1 MFAFYTTFC
10 YRSTFVA
17 YTRCMHTIQVVLIHS
32 LRGLAMAKKKAATK
46 TKAAKKSTAT
56 KSATKRKST
65 TTKKATTKSTTA
77 AKPTARKAA
86 GRPAKSK
93 AATSKSATAKKTTA
107 AKKTAAKAP
116 AKRTAA
122 KKAAAPKKA
131 APKKAAA
138 KKPAA
143 KAPAAPKTFPKTPY
157 DDCAN
162 ANLRSASR
170 SITQL
175 YDRALKSS
183 GIRSTQFTILSRIAS
198 LEEPTIIEL
207 SEALQMDRTTLTR
220 NLRPLQ
226 SGKFIGVKQ
235 GKDDKRIRVVALTA
249 SGKRAL
255 KKAEPAWKKTQAKV
269 EGTLG
274 PTNYKRLLNLLG
286 RVGESE

>member
-1 MFAFYTTFC
+1 
-10 YRSTFVA
+10 
-17 YTRCMHTIQVVLIHS
+17 MHTIQVVLIHS

-93 AATSKSATAKKTTA
+93 AATSKSATAKKT
-107 AKKTAAKAP
+107 AAKAP
-116 AKRTAA
+116 AKRTAATKAATTKAAATKKTTA

-198 LEEPTIIEL
+198 LDEPTIIEL

-269 EGTLG
+269 EDTLG